1 MLKQMKQLN
10 VLEIETRI
18 NLSGLVL
25 FGFFDH
31 VEHNKKAN
39 YAVKV
44 NGLEIDPYPISRGKN
59 TTFQIAAATI
69 YPFNSVLSGFH
80 GISPSSENEN
90 LEHAF
95 VFMFAKLDE
104 AIKGGKL
111 VIDVSYFG
119 FHIHSEDHNL
129 CAETSC
135 PVTVGD
141 FVVSHSQELPGITPP
156 GSYTLKMTMVD
167 EHKKQLTC
175 ITFDFSIGFIAEENS
190 KADM

>member
-1 MLKQMKQLN
+1 MVQMKL
-10 VLEIETRI
+10 LG
-18 NLSGLVL
+18 GLVL
-25 FGFFDH
+25 ALCLFVPLTSAKSTDVH
-31 VEHNKKAN
+31 YCNKKAN

-59 TTFQIAAATI
+59 TTFQIAAAT
-69 YPFNSVLSGFH
+69 N
-80 GISPSSENEN
+80 
-90 LEHAF
+90 
-95 VFMFAKLDE
+95 E

-156 GSYTLKMTMVD
+156 VSHLVSSDFGITLSLVSDLLSSGSYTLKMTMVD